1 MTTSHMPDF
10 LSRMVEEAEK
20 APSFT
25 PNAFF
30 NQDGDLIEFLASDE
44 SYYAE
49 RVDSRLTVFY
59 GQDSGELVGA
69 MLKGVSCIVRDF
81 TKTLPNFRLEVIDG
95 RMHLSA
101 LISATMWATTEDK
114 APVRSVLYKKVRRVA
129 EQNDVSV
136 DIGELAGAV

>member
-1 MTTSHMPDF
+1 MTTSNTPDF
-10 LSRMVEEAEK
+10 LSRMVEEAQQ
-20 APSFT
+20 APPFV

-30 NQDGDLIEFLASDE
+30 NQDGDFIEFVASDE
-44 SYYAE
+44 SYFAE

-59 GQDSGELVGA
+59 GQESSELVGA
-69 MLKGVSCIVRDF
+69 MIKGVSCIVRDF
-81 TKTLPNFRLEVIDG
+81 SKTLPNFRLEVIDG

-101 LISATMWATTEDK
+101 LISATMWATSDDK
-114 APVRSVLYKKVRRVA
+114 APVRGVLYKKVRRVA